1 MKPKKSRTSVT
12 LKPQT
17 LAGLKVD
24 VRLLKRQAAIL
35 GKVVDNRPLTDYE
48 RRCLEGLWEFTHRVL
63 DALDES

>member
-1 MKPKKSRTSVT
+1 MKPKKSRASVT
-12 LKPQT
+12 LNPQT

-35 GKVVDNRPLTDYE
+35 GKAVDNRPLTARD
-48 RRCLEGLWEFTHRVL
+48 RRCLEGLWEFAHRVL

>member
-1 MKPKKSRTSVT
+1 MKPKKSHTSVT
-12 LKPQT
+12 LNPQT

-24 VRLLKRQAAIL
+24 VRLLKRQASVL
-35 GKVVDNRPLTDYE
+35 GKAVDKRPLTDRE